1 MAHKKP
7 SPTPVPASRPDRPET
22 PYGKARGKGAFA
34 DNPRLQ
40 ADDRWQRTKR
50 YGWNSR

>member
-7 SPTPVPASRPDRPET
+7 SPAPLPAAKPTRPEA
-22 PYGKARGKGAFA
+22 PHGAPKAKSPFA

-40 ADDRWQRTKR
+40 ADNRWQRTKR